1 MSDTRKEEQVQY
13 VPVQMMPMGGDE
25 DEIDLLE
32 LWRILLK
39 GKWIIAGVTLCCV
52 LAGVGYALLAT
63 PMYKVKTVLAPGT
76 TGFNGDQLPVKATS
90 ISSMKDWFAS
100 GVYLPEMIKR
110 FGIEAVENG
119 TIPSGEGQGLE
130 LKLLSNMLTVSL
142 KTALPATA
150 KTVLK
155 NIVEVYASKEE
166 NYPASKAN
174 MEKHIFDLTQ
184 KIESWDL
191 KRSRLD
197 DAIVKTIR
205 QRKLLEANLTV
216 LDRHIED
223 QKAILQRMGKR
234 VDTINGNTQEL
245 IELRK
250 TMLEGESDKLSEL
263 MYANFVQQ
271 NITYA
276 SNLEQRMD
284 SLRADLNNQTVSR
297 RKLLDEMENLEMSI
311 ADIKERQVRELEQ
324 EKRNLEKR
332 LEVAKLQITQLSPVE
347 VIESP
352 SSSVNPVAPKKK
364 LIVALS
370 TVGGLFVGI
379 FAVFFVNFV
388 KNAQRKE
395 EDKAA

>member
-1 MSDTRKEEQVQY
+1 
-13 VPVQMMPMGGDE
+13 MMPMGGDE

-352 SSSVNPVAPKKK
+352 FSSVNPVAPKKK

>member
-1 MSDTRKEEQVQY
+1 
-13 VPVQMMPMGGDE
+13 MMPMGGDE

>member
-1 MSDTRKEEQVQY
+1 
-13 VPVQMMPMGGDE
+13 MGGDE

-52 LAGVGYALLAT
+52 LAGVGYALLTT
-63 PMYKVKTVLAPGT
+63 PVYKVKTVLAPGT

-352 SSSVNPVAPKKK
+352 FSSVNPVAPKKK